1 MVWCWLHAG
10 MSQQAQHTPSPD
22 LLRRRDDDEE
32 PPFHPD
38 IMRTDEGTETAAV
51 CWKEGAMTEAPR
63 TLPRH
68 SAGAGAKCLKG
79 NAIVANPSARPRPP
93 ALRARDRVAPWAA
106 MTAPRAWATAWPAV
120 LRPSAIS
127 VRRAASG
134 SIVARLL

>member
-1 MVWCWLHAG
+1 MQVCLSRRSTH
-10 MSQQAQHTPSPD
+10 HPD
-22 LLRRRDDDEE
+22 LLRRRDDDDE

-51 CWKEGAMTEAPR
+51 CWKEGTMIEAPR

-93 ALRARDRVAPWAA
+93 ALRAKDRVAPWAA
-106 MTAPRAWATAWPAV
+106 MTAPRAGALAHDTAGPAV